1 MDKEHSKYVRA
12 TVTRLNYL
20 LSEESDRKG
29 LLISLLNQ
37 LRESDD
43 ADGNEKK
50 IEEIA
55 RHMNLS
61 AYEVLSENPLF
72 KRRRRKKF
80 TDELAADDAEE
91 ELSKEDI
98 LKINRIMHRFSKE
111 EVISF
116 LEEHMTGD
124 TCYTED
130 LHLSGD
136 AEFEKLILA
145 YDLAM
150 RKNGPFEVMVEERT
164 VTDGRYSYPV
174 MTFVRNKGKDIRNV

>member
-1 MDKEHSKYVRA
+1 MEDMKESVVLYGRMRSKIEACLLYTSNQRSEDVLDLIDQIERGFEDIEHRIANMDKEHSKYVRA

-43 ADGNEKK
+43 TDGNEKK

-72 KRRRRKKF
+72 KR
-80 TDELAADDAEE
+80 
-91 ELSKEDI
+91 LS
-98 LKINRIMHRFSKE
+98 
-111 EVISF
+111 
-116 LEEHMTGD
+116 
-124 TCYTED
+124 
-130 LHLSGD
+130 
-136 AEFEKLILA
+136 LIH
-145 YDLAM
+145 
-150 RKNGPFEVMVEERT
+150 
-164 VTDGRYSYPV
+164 
-174 MTFVRNKGKDIRNV
+174 I

>member
-61 AYEVLSENPLF
+61 AFEILSENPLF

-80 TDELAADDAEE
+80 ADELAADDAEE
-91 ELSKEDI
+91 ELSKE
-98 LKINRIMHRFSKE
+98 
-111 EVISF
+111 
-116 LEEHMTGD
+116 G
-124 TCYTED
+124 
-130 LHLSGD
+130 
-136 AEFEKLILA
+136 
-145 YDLAM
+145 
-150 RKNGPFEVMVEERT
+150 
-164 VTDGRYSYPV
+164 
-174 MTFVRNKGKDIRNV
+174 